1 MEGKP
6 VKLSPSGLATAALLA
21 MACHGVSVKFRD
33 YTPAQLLEI
42 YKRGS
47 SAPNN
52 NPQEVLSKPEL
63 ELYRAIQQRLQLIRQ
78 TNPDFDPAN
87 LDLTA
92 RQAYVTQRQKQ
103 SASAKEGSQNGEGSA
118 NVANGRSGNSGDRG
132 NNTGPANGTCSPAE
146 GVAGAASSASTGSN
160 SRTVEQPIGSYHFG
174 PGDSLSGTSRNGAK
188 SRLELPSEVMER
200 LRTQGFQLWDRLPLQ
215 AQEEL
220 TRLYRNKN
228 GAVEA
233 YKTEY
238 GTSAPVSPRAKKDAR
253 TWFAESL
260 AHENVKWAYER
271 RAAGVSGSSPIS
283 KLAAAQRT
291 LQLQADRAAYGESIA
306 DATRR
311 IRADYSRAVGP
322 ELATDFHA
330 NLGFQPTKGNRRMSA
345 TVGDDLSVS
354 VEALLK
360 EYGPLRNSV
369 YRQML
374 AFLKKNGF
382 NGELVAIRG
391 AGPWKAAG
399 IALTRTKILIFE
411 RPYRNGLET
420 SEGRFLQG
428 NAILAHEIGHT
439 LVPEP
444 HLAPEL
450 TLKDPDWWLRERRAS
465 ELALNL
471 KGLTDFE
478 MRLLN
483 DDIEICQKYYESAIR
498 KERNQ
503 FND

>member
-1 MEGKP
+1 MKAAMQLHPGLAGAGELATGLVPAAYGAPNAFKAANLVRKERGLAAAGTYLALPMLSGVTGAAAAQAAEALMEGKP

-52 NPQEVLSKPEL
+52 NPQEVLSKPEF

-103 SASAKEGSQNGEGSA
+103 SASAKEGSQKGEGG
-118 NVANGRSGNSGDRG
+118 ANGANGTSGNSGDRG
-132 NNTGPANGTCSPAE
+132 NNTGPANGTGSPAE

-188 SRLELPSEVMER
+188 SRLELPSEVMQR

-220 TRLYRNKN
+220 TRLYRRKK
-228 GAVEA
+228 GAVET

-238 GTSAPVSPRAKKDAR
+238 GTSAPVSPEAKNDPR
-253 TWFAESL
+253 TWLAESL

-271 RAAGVSGSSPIS
+271 RAAGVSGSSPSANSQPPSEPSNS
-283 KLAAAQRT
+283 KPTAPPTVNPSQTRPAAFAWITRAQPTRNGCELKRT
-291 LQLQADRAAYGESIA
+291 LALDLQI
-306 DATRR
+306 
-311 IRADYSRAVGP
+311 I
-322 ELATDFHA
+322 L
-330 NLGFQPTKGNRRMSA
+330 
-345 TVGDDLSVS
+345 
-354 VEALLK
+354 
-360 EYGPLRNSV
+360 
-369 YRQML
+369 
-374 AFLKKNGF
+374 
-382 NGELVAIRG
+382 
-391 AGPWKAAG
+391 
-399 IALTRTKILIFE
+399 TKILI
-411 RPYRNGLET
+411 
-420 SEGRFLQG
+420 
-428 NAILAHEIGHT
+428 
-439 LVPEP
+439 
-444 HLAPEL
+444 
-450 TLKDPDWWLRERRAS
+450 
-465 ELALNL
+465 
-471 KGLTDFE
+471 
-478 MRLLN
+478 
-483 DDIEICQKYYESAIR
+483 
-498 KERNQ
+498 
-503 FND
+503 